1 LTTDENADATVTTT
15 TAATDIT
22 TTVTEET
29 YTEVKIIKF
38 YTT

>member
-22 TTVTEET
+22 TTVTEEN